1 MDYAKKAAGENARV
15 AFAASH
21 TKGPEVT
28 ACSDSRRTAALR
40 SWVHWRIQWRLCS
53 PRTGRSQTLPRR
65 ISSSCASEAPKGA
78 RDGRPRSPLQKPRR
92 PRYPGRVPSGGL
104 LHLRESPR
112 SHTLLVESK
121 SAQDAGA
128 KALEEAGQAGLSWR
142 SPTPR
147 ASAAELCFTAEAARS
162 KGRTSLHANAF
173 VFGGGVPRGSFSPQ
187 PGPALKNVSV
197 A

>member
-65 ISSSCASEAPKGA
+65 ISSSCASEAPKSA

-128 KALEEAGQAGLSWR
+128 KALEEAGRLDCLGGRRRRGRL
-142 SPTPR
+142 PR
-147 ASAAELCFTAEAARS
+147 NFA
-162 KGRTSLHANAF
+162 
-173 VFGGGVPRGSFSPQ
+173 SPQ
-187 PGPALKNVSV
+187 RPLARRAGRLFTRMHSFLV
-197 A
+197 AAFHVVLFHLSQGRP